1 MKNKFS
7 KSIAFAIVVAML
19 MAMVPAVV
27 MAEAPVISDATVA
40 IDNVEGEKVVTVTAT
55 VTGDLSEF
63 TLLAVRDN
71 KAYTS
76 ISDIPSDVAAAGET
90 MSALEKQ
97 VEYID
102 QPDLEGA
109 TISYQFPLR
118 DREGD
123 LAMTLADSYINVFL
137 GGAGAE
143 AVVAYEV
150 EKLDAP
156 AIAVEDLQE
165 KYYTEDESLVIT
177 YTGSDEAV
185 NLWEGKELEVKI
197 GDEVLENASWVKEA
211 DHFKVPASDFAAAA
225 YENATITI
233 AETADPAAF
242 YPATVTGVTFATA
255 SRVEEA
261 TAAVVTT
268 VEQVPN
274 GDDTAVTITIP
285 ANTEV
290 AGVAIAYEIVSTEG
304 FTDNGDRTITVTRPA
319 EDAAPV
325 VIEFVATL
333 TYGDL
338 VIAPVTFNTTV
349 RPAGV
354 AVDPANINFANF
366 EGDVFVDVYGIDGA
380 RIIEIAK
387 GDLDPSK
394 DGLKLAG
401 AVFFY
406 SPVREKYIGVV
417 AGYEDAETVSAE
429 IEVTTV
435 EPVNVFYGTVDD
447 PTHEYW
453 VEGDGVVLADVMAA
467 LRMKNGQTDGLGL
480 EVFISADVDQDGE
493 VLLSDVM
500 QILQAKNGLR
510 TSFDVEEN

>member
-197 GDEVLENASWVKEA
+197 GDEVLTDAAWVKEA

-285 ANTEV
+285 ADKEV

-349 RPAGV
+349 RPAGAAIEPEMV
-354 AVDPANINFANF
+354 TILKASGAYGDASKALVKVVVGADVVDPAGQNIT
-366 EGDVFVDVYGIDGA
+366 
-380 RIIEIAK
+380 
-387 GDLDPSK
+387 
-394 DGLKLAG
+394 GLY
-401 AVFFY
+401 Y
-406 SPVREKYIGVV
+406 SPQKEAFYGVV
-417 AGYEDAETVSAE
+417 DKAIATDAETVAE
-429 IEVTTV
+429 ALSDLIAEGEAETFYFGVTAAGRTAPDMRDFGYAGRLTKKAENPTPKQYIALDV
-435 EPVNVFYGTVDD
+435 NDAEPNGLYDMRDFGAHGRKTKRQEF
-447 PTHEYW
+447 P
-453 VEGDGVVLADVMAA
+453 VLA
-467 LRMKNGQTDGLGL
+467 Q
-480 EVFISADVDQDGE
+480 
-493 VLLSDVM
+493 
-500 QILQAKNGLR
+500 
-510 TSFDVEEN
+510 

>member
-185 NLWEGKELEVKI
+185 NLWEGKDLEVKI
-197 GDEVLENASWVKEA
+197 GDEVLTDAVWVKEA

-255 SRVEEA
+255 SRVAEAKAAIVGLKAEDVDGDETKAKITVPVDFEEA
-261 TAAVVTT
+261 GVTISYTITTEGYTPDGDGVVTVTRPEEGQDAIKIDYKVTLTYGGAVVYEEEKS
-268 VEQVPN
+268 VSVSSS
-274 GDDTAVTITIP
+274 
-285 ANTEV
+285 
-290 AGVAIAYEIVSTEG
+290 GVAIAE
-304 FTDNGDRTITVTRPA
+304 
-319 EDAAPV
+319 EDV
-325 VIEFVATL
+325 Q
-333 TYGDL
+333 L
-338 VIAPVTFNTTV
+338 VGN
-349 RPAGV
+349 
-354 AVDPANINFANF
+354 N
-366 EGDVFVDVYGIDGA
+366 VYG
-380 RIIEIAK
+380 
-387 GDLDPSK
+387 
-394 DGLKLAG
+394 LAG
-401 AVFFY
+401 NKIIIVDNAAEIDYTIDSLVVGEAKLYYVTARDYF
-406 SPVREKYIGVV
+406 VGVV
-417 AGYEDAETVSAE
+417 PAAT
-429 IEVTTV
+429 
-435 EPVNVFYGTVDD
+435 TVDD
-447 PTHEYW
+447 IEY
-453 VEGDGVVLADVMAA
+453 VAGTASGLLYYGKAAAASNPAVAFNAVDAGGIKRMLAGLDKPDSEANIKLYLAADIGNGVMDGLINAVDFGAVKRVLAGLD
-467 LRMKNGQTDGLGL
+467 KNLA
-480 EVFISADVDQDGE
+480 I
-493 VLLSDVM
+493 
-500 QILQAKNGLR
+500 NGA
-510 TSFDVEEN
+510 E